1 VPDKS
6 GEPELSPAQI
16 SELAE
21 RYNFRD
27 PERPPA
33 PVATDGWFWRLLDKA
48 GRWTAFVAV
57 GLIAVAVLVAWLGG
71 ESYGWVTYLYLPATL
86 LLVLY
91 FAYLIRSQQIEKA
104 ARYLRRQQEQE
115 IARQQVVRTVLE
127 ESRRDSDF
135 RTGDSNTDKHK

>member
-6 GEPELSPAQI
+6 SEPNDAQI

-33 PVATDGWFWRLLDKA
+33 PVATDGWFWRLLDSA
-48 GRWTAFVAV
+48 GRWTAFGAL
-57 GLIAVAVLVAWLGG
+57 GLIAVAVVAAWLGG
-71 ESYGWVTYLYLPATL
+71 ENYAWVSYLFLPATL

-91 FAYLIRSQQIEKA
+91 FAYLVRSQQAEKA

-127 ESRRDSDF
+127 ESRRE
-135 RTGDSNTDKHK
+135 TGDGG